1 MTVFYIYKVDNDI
14 LARCQIAKLSYCRNI
29 PVCCVSDRS
38 TTVAAYDHYRPGR
51 AGSVVAA
58 GDYNCSLSG
67 MDDTSCC
74 HLCILSTRTSQYFDE
89 NLSMA
94 GGLYPPSTYS
104 QFRKLC
110 WYELSISGNTGKRRS

>member
-1 MTVFYIYKVDNDI
+1 MLLQKYPG
-14 LARCQIAKLSYCRNI
+14 LL
-29 PVCCVSDRS
+29 CVSDRS
-38 TTVAAYDHYRPGR
+38 TTVAAYDHYIPGR

-74 HLCILSTRTSQYFDE
+74 HLCILSTPTSQYFDE

-110 WYELSISGNTGKRRS
+110 LNCLSAVTLARGGVE